1 MKNCWIVLLAG
12 ALFAC
17 NNSKDKTA
25 SEAKD
30 DTPPPAAAAANPLD
44 KLVGSFVGAFGDNKI
59 TLLITKV
66 LKDTVEG
73 RTVVG
78 GNDRPFVGTLSEK
91 EGVYN
96 IAARE
101 PGDDPNDGVFQFAI
115 QLANP
120 DLLTGSWKPYDKK
133 KGEKMYTLQRKAFVY
148 RVDVGDYPI
157 ASQRELKPED
167 VENMMK
173 EDLITMRNEIYAR
186 HGYCFKKKDMRQYF
200 EQLDWYVPDNVDVR
214 DKLTDIEKKNIDI
227 IKRYEKYA
235 EEYGDE
241 YGR

>member
-1 MKNCWIVLLAG
+1 MKNCWTLLLACL
-12 ALFAC
+12 LFAC
-17 NNSKDKTA
+17 NNDKDKTA
-25 SEAKD
+25 SETSD
-30 DTPPPAAAAANPLD
+30 PSGAAAAAAPNPVN

-66 LKDTVEG
+66 AKDTVEG

-78 GNDRPFVGTLSEK
+78 GNDRPFVGTFTEK
-91 EGVYN
+91 NGVYN

-101 PGDDPNDGVFQFAI
+101 PGDDPNDGLFQFAL
-115 QLANP
+115 QLDHP
-120 DLLTGSWKPYDKK
+120 DLITGSWKPFDTK
-133 KGEKMYTLQRKAFVY
+133 KGEKMYTLERKTFMY
-148 RVDVGDYPI
+148 RVDVGDYPM

-186 HGYCFKKKDMRQYF
+186 HGYCFKKKDMRGYF

-214 DKLTDIEKKNIDI
+214 DKLTEIEKKNIEI

-235 EEYGDE
+235 QEYGDE